1 VSERGQSPALALA
14 DERSYDQPDNENG
27 PAARQRPGPGIGGIA
42 PMRKQVSQARR
53 VRVDRGIYKRT
64 SSGPTV
70 YEITF
75 VDSGGRQRWQTIE
88 GGLREARR
96 ARADVVSKLG
106 RGERVVRS
114 HETLAEYVERWLPTL
129 ESQLRERT
137 LQSYERNLKRHV
149 LPQLGRL
156 KITEIQTDD
165 VAGLIAQLRRAG
177 YAGWTI
183 RTILTP
189 LSRLFSH
196 AARRGVIAGNPMSRL
211 ERGERPPARSR
222 EHRILH
228 RDEIG
233 LLLSAATPRYRT
245 LLATAIFTGLR
256 QGELLALRWEDVDF
270 ANRLVRVRK
279 ALDRQGRRLD
289 PKTPQAVRDV
299 VLMPALAQLLREH
312 RLRSPY
318 SAAEDFVFAS
328 AAGSALYWRNVARRR
343 LADALNSANLPHVRW
358 HDLRHTFA
366 SVLIAEGANVVYV
379 SRQLGHA
386 SPDITL
392 RVYAHLFD
400 RAEQAHRTSQALEA
414 AFGAMVAT

>member
-1 VSERGQSPALALA
+1 
-14 DERSYDQPDNENG
+14 
-27 PAARQRPGPGIGGIA
+27 
-42 PMRKQVSQARR
+42 MRKQVSQPRR
-53 VRVDRGIYKRT
+53 VHVDRGIYKRT

-75 VDSGGRQRWQTIE
+75 VDSDGRQRWQTIE

-114 HETLAEYVERWLPTL
+114 HETLTEYVERWLPTL
-129 ESQLRERT
+129 EGQLRGRT

-149 LPQLGRL
+149 LPRLGRL
-156 KITEIQTDD
+156 KVAEIQTDD
-165 VAGLIAQLRRAG
+165 IAVVIAELRQAG

-189 LSRLFSH
+189 LSRLLSH
-196 AARRGVIAGNPMSRL
+196 AARRGVVPANPMSRL

-222 EHRILH
+222 EQRIL
-228 RDEIG
+228 DSQAIALVLE
-233 LLLSAATPRYRT
+233 AAAPRYRT

-256 QGELLALRWEDVDF
+256 QGELLALHWEDIDF
-270 ANRLVRVRK
+270 ANGFVRVRK
-279 ALDRQGRRLD
+279 ALDRQGRRLE

-299 VLMPALAQLLREH
+299 VLMPALARLLREH
-312 RLRSPY
+312 KLQSPF
-318 SAAEDFVFAS
+318 SAPGDFVFAS
-328 AAGSALYWRNVARRR
+328 AAGSALYWRNVSRRG
-343 LADALNSANLPHVRW
+343 LGEALVSAGLQHIRW

-366 SVLIAEGANVVYV
+366 SLLIAEGANVVYV

-386 SPDITL
+386 SADITL

-400 RAEQAHRTSQALEA
+400 RAEHAQWASAALEQS
-414 AFGAMVAT
+414 FGALL